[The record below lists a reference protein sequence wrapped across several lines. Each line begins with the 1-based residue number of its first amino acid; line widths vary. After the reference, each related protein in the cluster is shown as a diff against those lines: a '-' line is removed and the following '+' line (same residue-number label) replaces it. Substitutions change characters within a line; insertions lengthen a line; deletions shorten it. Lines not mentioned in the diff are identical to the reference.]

1 MALWAC
7 NDRPVSF
14 PLEDWQAYAA
24 TGPAPELLSVPLQPT
39 VADLA
44 ALRKDHSQGVVAV
57 AVEAARARNR
67 GASKLAPELVERLI
81 ADEQGVMVAS
91 SSMAASY
98 KASCLVRAGAR
109 EVLDLCCGI
118 GADAFELAGAG
129 LAVTVVDRDPVRAWM
144 AAHNAR
150 CQAITDDVS
159 SPAVLERISGNLVHL
174 DPSRRDDRKRRH
186 DYASYQPGP
195 ETIAR
200 IVGAAAGACVKLGPG
215 VDFSLP
221 PAPEGSFI
229 ELLSEQGRLTQALLW
244 TGSLAIAR
252 GIEAGHRV
260 ATLLPSGERYGA
272 RPGPLIDLEDW
283 YESSG
288 PERPVLEYVYEADA
302 ALERGSLLGAF
313 AREHGLRPIHPAVGV
328 LTGESAIDSPWLTR
342 FEVIDAMPW
351 RSKAV
356 KKRLRE
362 LNAGIVAV
370 KTRAKVV
377 EPDALQKD
385 LRGKGDRELVV
396 FVLKLGAKATAIIG
410 ERSA

>member
-1 MALWAC
+1 MALPAG
-7 NDRPVSF
+7 NDGPVSF

-39 VADLA
+39 VADLSW
-44 ALRKDHSQGVVAV
+44 LRKDWSQGVVAV
-57 AVEAARARNR
+57 AVEAARSRNR
-67 GASKLAPELVERLI
+67 AASKLSPELVERLI

-91 SSMAASY
+91 SSVAASY
-98 KASCLVRAGAR
+98 KASCFARAGAQD
-109 EVLDLCCGI
+109 VLDLCCGI
-118 GADAFELAGAG
+118 GADAFEFARAG

-144 AAHNAR
+144 GSHNAQ
-150 CQAITDDVS
+150 CGAIADDVS
-159 SPAVLERISGNLVHL
+159 SPAMLERISGSLVHM

-195 ETIAR
+195 EAIAR
-200 IVGAAAGACVKLGPG
+200 IIDAAAGACVKLGPG
-215 VDFSLP
+215 VDFSLLP
-221 PAPEGSFI
+221 TPEGSFL

-244 TGSLAIAR
+244 TGSLANAR

-260 ATLLPSGERYGA
+260 ATLLPSGERYSA
-272 RPGPLIDLEDW
+272 EPGPLIDLEDW
-283 YESSG
+283 QDSSG
-288 PERPVLEYVYEADA
+288 SERPVLQYVYEADA

-328 LTGESAIDSPWLTR
+328 LTGGEVVDSPWLTR
-342 FEVIDAMPW
+342 FDVLEAMPW

-356 KKRLRE
+356 KKKLRE
-362 LNAGIVAV
+362 LDAGIVAV
-370 KTRAKVV
+370 KTRAKAV

-396 FVLKLGAKATAIIG
+396 FVLKLGTKAMAIICQ
-410 ERSA
+410 RSA

>member
-1 MALWAC
+1 M
-7 NDRPVSF
+7 SF
-14 PLEDWQAYAA
+14 PLEDWQAYAK
-24 TGPAPELLSVPLQPT
+24 TGPAAELLAVPLQPT

-67 GASKLAPELVERLI
+67 AASKLSPELVERLI

-91 SSMAASY
+91 SSLAASH
-98 KASCLVRAGAR
+98 KAACYVRAAAR
-109 EVLDLCCGI
+109 QVLDLCCGI
-118 GADAFELAGAG
+118 GADAFELARAG
-129 LAVTVVDRDPVRAWM
+129 LAVTVVDKDPVRAWM

-150 CQAITDDVS
+150 CESITDDVC
-159 SPAVLERISGNLVHL
+159 SPAVLDRIAGNLVHL

-195 ETIAR
+195 EAIER
-200 IVGAAAGACVKLGPG
+200 ITDAAVGACVKLGPG
-215 VDFSLP
+215 VDFSLLP
-221 PAPEGSFI
+221 GPEGSFI

-244 TGSLAIAR
+244 TGSVAKAR
-252 GIEAGHRV
+252 GVEAGQRV
-260 ATLLPSGERYGA
+260 ATLLPSGVQYSAE
-272 RPGPLIDLEDW
+272 PGPLIDLEDW
-283 YESSG
+283 YDSSG
-288 PERPVLEYVYEADA
+288 PQQPVLGHVYEADA

-362 LNAGIVAV
+362 LDAGIVAV
-370 KTRAKVV
+370 KTRAKAV
-377 EPDALQKD
+377 EPDALQKE
-385 LRGKGDRELVV
+385 LRGKGDREQVV
-396 FVLKLGAKATAIIG
+396 FVLKLGAKATAIIC
-410 ERSA
+410 ERSG